1 MHGGSVC
8 SVKIVKMTIG
18 GALVC
23 RPYCTAL
30 VLLDAIMLLFS
41 KQSTRYLVLYECN
54 VLVLANKVLYECT
67 SSTGTV
73 IVGGRGDYGKC

>member
-1 MHGGSVC
+1 MLHLYLSEFSCMHGGSVC

-30 VLLDAIMLLFS
+30 VLLDAIMLLFR

-54 VLVLANKVLYECT
+54 VVVLAKKYCT
-67 SSTGTV
+67 SV
-73 IVGGRGDYGKC
+73 RPLLVR